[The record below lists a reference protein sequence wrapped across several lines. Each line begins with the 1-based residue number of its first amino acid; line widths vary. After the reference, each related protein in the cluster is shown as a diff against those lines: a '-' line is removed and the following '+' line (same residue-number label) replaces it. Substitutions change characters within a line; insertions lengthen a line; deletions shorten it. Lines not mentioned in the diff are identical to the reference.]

1 MEIRGVVSTE
11 GIGLALAAC
20 PLHLFSRDAVSPLS
34 SWKSWKPLNSCG
46 MICSGCSDCHFVTVE
61 IAPGGSHFDGVEIA
75 PGIGCRHRGSVSV
88 TVTVEEAEQSTSRP
102 PLA

>member
-1 MEIRGVVSTE
+1 MRWGGVEIRGVVSTE

-46 MICSGCSDCHFVTVE
+46 MICSGCSDEEDVQ
-61 IAPGGSHFDGVEIA
+61 
-75 PGIGCRHRGSVSV
+75 
-88 TVTVEEAEQSTSRP
+88 TVT
-102 PLA
+102 LC